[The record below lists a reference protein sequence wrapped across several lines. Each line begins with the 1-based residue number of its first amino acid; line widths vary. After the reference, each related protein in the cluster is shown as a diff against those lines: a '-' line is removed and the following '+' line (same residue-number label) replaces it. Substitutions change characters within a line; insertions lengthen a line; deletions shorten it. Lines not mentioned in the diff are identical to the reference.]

1 VQGAVSSDDRAAKR
15 SGPRDDS
22 LEPGV
27 FFEEAPQPAKAVLSL
42 LSHRRDVA
50 ADGPLVAGT
59 LETAPGA
66 GDLLLELHHP

>member
-1 VQGAVSSDDRAAKR
+1 MKD
-15 SGPRDDS
+15 
-22 LEPGV
+22 
-27 FFEEAPQPAKAVLSL
+27 VLSL

-50 ADGPLVAGT
+50 ADGAVVAGT